1 MGEGEQMSKKKSLL
15 DGLGMGEEKN
25 NVAQDTFDKLIYED
39 IQKESSPLKEQVSR
53 GAKILGTFPE
63 LAQDVFASLY
73 KNEPRL
79 TKQVPYGTELN
90 RKQVETFM
98 DSDQYPR
105 LRDYTTLDDYSA
117 ALASITVLTEVA
129 TRLEE
134 DEEMRK
140 AAEEQNKQNQNK
152 EPQTPEERQQ
162 QQQQAKQ
169 RANQLSSKIRRAV
182 NAGMAKATKEAEEN
196 SDAMAAM
203 GWGDEASEFKKVPF
217 QDKQVLMERFQMVKQ
232 VAKYIGR
239 MRNLAMLSRSE
250 KIKSTQVELCGVTF
264 GDNVAKALPQELA
277 SLIHPVLKFD
287 FYRKLAEK
295 QLLQYELKRNEK
307 RGKGHVI
314 CLLDDSGSMY
324 NGDINLQAKGALFGL
339 MECARL
345 DKRNFAAN
353 IFASTGDEYKRE
365 YKEGKISPADAMDL
379 LSVSFGGGTD
389 YDGPMRWA
397 LEMSSKAE
405 YKNADIIIITDGQ
418 CKLGDAVKKQVLKA
432 KKDIGLK
439 VHAIMIDCCGC
450 TNDLKEWCNSIYT
463 NLDSDTMEDV
473 MSSL

>member
-1 MGEGEQMSKKKSLL
+1 MAAKDVQFHDNARARIVHGVNVLADAVKVTLGPKGRNVVLERGYGAPLITK
-15 DGLGMGEEKN
+15 DGVS
-25 NVAQDTFDKLIYED
+25 VAKEVELKDKLENM
-39 IQKESSPLKEQVSR
+39 
-53 GAKILGTFPE
+53 GA
-63 LAQDVFASLY
+63 
-73 KNEPRL
+73 
-79 TKQVPYGTELN
+79 
-90 RKQVETFM
+90 
-98 DSDQYPR
+98 
-105 LRDYTTLDDYSA
+105 
-117 ALASITVLTEVA
+117 
-129 TRLEE
+129 
-134 DEEMRK
+134 
-140 AAEEQNKQNQNK
+140 
-152 EPQTPEERQQ
+152 
-162 QQQQAKQ
+162 
-169 RANQLSSKIRRAV
+169 
-182 NAGMAKATKEAEEN
+182 
-196 SDAMAAM
+196 
-203 GWGDEASEFKKVPF
+203 
-217 QDKQVLMERFQMVKQ
+217 QMVKQ

-307 RGKGHVI
+307 KGKGHVI

-345 DKRNFAAN
+345 DKRNFAVN
-353 IFASTGDEYKRE
+353 IFASTGNEYKRE

-405 YKNADIIIITDGQ
+405 YKNADIVIITDGQ
-418 CKLGDAVKKQVLKA
+418 CELGDAVKEQVLKA
-432 KKDIGLK
+432 KKDTGLK
-439 VHAIMIDCCGC
+439 VHAIMIDGCGSA
-450 TNDLKEWCNSIYT
+450 NDLKEWCNSIYT